1 VPIKEARM
9 KITHLEV
16 GNSCMLLQ
24 EFRFLKLDS
33 HKAYVEVG
41 EKNKQFT

>member
-1 VPIKEARM
+1 VSIKEARM

-16 GNSCMLLQ
+16 GNSCMLFYK

-41 EKNKQFT
+41 EKNKN